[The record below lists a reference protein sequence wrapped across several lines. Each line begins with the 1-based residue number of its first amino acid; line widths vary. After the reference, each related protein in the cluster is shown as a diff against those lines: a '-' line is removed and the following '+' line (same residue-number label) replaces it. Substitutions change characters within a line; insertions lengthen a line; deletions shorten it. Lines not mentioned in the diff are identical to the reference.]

1 MTASPSRAKYSTVGC
16 RGGADDEG
24 FGRAVSV
31 FKRQRGGVGGLATL
45 PAYSSSGR
53 STLTSLAPS
62 GGISVAKF
70 TREPPQPDPR
80 AT

>member
-31 FKRQRGGVGGLATL
+31 FKRQRGGVGGSSDLAGL
-45 PAYSSSGR
+45 
-53 STLTSLAPS
+53 L
-62 GGISVAKF
+62 
-70 TREPPQPDPR
+70 
-80 AT
+80 